1 MVNVALLWSYV
12 ELMDLIDAG
21 PMWLAFQEW
30 ILRRG
35 VRSAPP
41 PQKKK
46 NGLQFSNITS
56 ELHKICCI
64 IFYVFSGVHVM
75 LLTSHKPS
83 SLLFTFENFYHRRSP
98 VKNHGSALTY
108 FFTVWTP
115 AVLGTQSCV
124 FVCLF
129 QGHIGGRVTLFQT
142 TLPNIGPGQLKKRE
156 DGQKSSPKVIQKH
169 MRRFRYYQI
178 T

>member
-12 ELMDLIDAG
+12 ELMDMIDAG

-30 ILRRG
+30 ILGRG

-41 PQKKK
+41 PW

-64 IFYVFSGVHVM
+64 VFYVFSGVHVT

-83 SLLFTFENFYHRRSP
+83 SFLFTFKNFYLCWSP

-156 DGQKSSPKVIQKH
+156 DGQKSSPKVIQKR

>member
-1 MVNVALLWSYV
+1 MVLCRVDGYDRCRSYV
-12 ELMDLIDAG
+12 ASFSGVDLG
-21 PMWLAFQEW
+21 E
-30 ILRRG
+30 G
-35 VRSAPP
+35 CKECNPP
-41 PQKKK
+41 PP

-64 IFYVFSGVHVM
+64 VFYVFSGVHVT

-83 SLLFTFENFYHRRSP
+83 SFLFTFKNFYLCWSP

>member
-12 ELMDLIDAG
+12 ELMDMIDAG

-30 ILRRG
+30 ILGRG
-35 VRSAPP
+35 VRSANPP
-41 PQKKK
+41 PPP

-64 IFYVFSGVHVM
+64 VFCVFSAVHVM

-98 VKNHGSALTY
+98 VKNHGSALSY
-108 FFTVWTP
+108 FFYSLNTCCPWYLILCFRLSLP
-115 AVLGTQSCV
+115 GPHRRSCDTFSDNV
-124 FVCLF
+124 A
-129 QGHIGGRVTLFQT
+129 
-142 TLPNIGPGQLKKRE
+142 
-156 DGQKSSPKVIQKH
+156 
-169 MRRFRYYQI
+169 
-178 T
+178 

>member
-1 MVNVALLWSYV
+1 MVLCRVDGYDRCRSYV
-12 ELMDLIDAG
+12 ASFSGVDLG
-21 PMWLAFQEW
+21 E
-30 ILRRG
+30 G
-35 VRSAPP
+35 CKECPP
-41 PQKKK
+41 P
-46 NGLQFSNITS
+46 LQFSNITS

-64 IFYVFSGVHVM
+64 VFYVFSAVHVM

-169 MRRFRYYQI
+169 TRRFRYYQI

>member
-1 MVNVALLWSYV
+1 MVLCRVDGYDRCRSYV
-12 ELMDLIDAG
+12 ASFSGVDLG
-21 PMWLAFQEW
+21 E
-30 ILRRG
+30 G
-35 VRSAPP
+35 CKECPP
-41 PQKKK
+41 PPW

-64 IFYVFSGVHVM
+64 VFYVFSGVHVM

-83 SLLFTFENFYHRRSP
+83 SFLFTFKNFYLCWSP

-169 MRRFRYYQI
+169 MRRFRNYQI